1 MKFTDGRWLLR
12 PGVQAFHPVE
22 VLDAETGPGVLIVRA
37 AVRTIRDRGDLLK
50 GPMITLTLSAP
61 APDVI
66 AVNITHLTGP
76 VHRPP
81 AFAIE
86 EDPAT
91 SARSFREGEWAVL
104 SSGELSARVRTGA
117 QWRLEFRAGGRLLTA
132 SEAGAAAIVTTSG
145 SADYPE
151 GGHYMREQLSLGL
164 DSAVYGLGERFGPL
178 VKNGQV
184 VDIWNADGGT
194 GSEQSYKNIPFC
206 LTNDGYGVFVND
218 PGRVSFEVASEA
230 VSRLQFSV
238 PGQSLE
244 YLVIYGPEPRAILR
258 NYTALTGRPP
268 ALPAWSFGLWLSTSF
283 TTSYDEAT
291 VTSFID
297 GMAERGLPLSVFHFD
312 SFWMREFHWCDF
324 EWDPRMFPDPA
335 AMLARLKA
343 RGLRICVWINPY
355 IAQESAL
362 FEEGRAQGY
371 LLCRRSGDVWQT
383 DLWQPGMAVV
393 DFTNPAA
400 RDWYAAKL
408 DALLAMGVDCFKSDF
423 GERIPVEDVAYFDGA
438 DPERMHNY
446 YSYLYNQTVFD
457 LLRKRRGD
465 GEAVLFARSATAGS
479 QQFPVHWGGDC
490 DATFAAMAQMLRGGL
505 SLGLSGFGYW
515 SHDIGGFEGT
525 PDAAVYKR
533 WIAFGLLSSH
543 SRLHGSG
550 SYRVPWLFDEE
561 AVDVLRTFT
570 RLKMRLMPYLLAA
583 ARQVAAEG
591 VPMMRAMALAFPD
604 DPGCTHLDR
613 QYMLGDDLLVA
624 PVLSAAGEVSYYV
637 PAGTWTHFM
646 TGEQVTGPRW
656 VSERHG
662 FASVPL
668 LVRPGAAIA
677 VGAVDDRPDYDY
689 ADGVTLRLYEI
700 PDGARVTTVISP
712 GGQEFVTTRTGNVFR
727 VAAAVDGDWQVWQ
740 AGRIIRGQSGTAE
753 FTVLRSPGPITGV
766 TATSSN
772 ARRTRTARFAYR
784 GRGLRAPPAIPD
796 RTVRTASASGSPA
809 CRAALMSPV
818 TTGIVGSSPAATSCP
833 RLNAA
838 RFSVSFCVPGRAAAT
853 RSSSAR
859 SAAIAYARPWALS
872 ATGSGG
878 PGTAGAVSGE
888 SRASRASQDGNGA
901 GARSSPLAA
910 YVRPPMRLPA
920 PTTYPPSARTSM
932 CGPSAP
938 AELRTRS
945 SGALKYK

>member
-12 PGVQAFHPVE
+12 PGVEAFHPVE
-22 VLDAETGPGVLIVRA
+22 VLDVETGPGTLVVRA
-37 AVRTIRDRGDLLK
+37 AVRPIRHRGDLLK

-66 AVNITHLTGP
+66 AVNLTHLTGQ
-76 VHRPP
+76 VRRPP

-86 EDPAT
+86 SSDGTVLAEDNEPAA
-91 SARSFREGEWAVL
+91 ARSYREGEWAVL
-104 SSGELSARVRTGA
+104 ASGELSARVRIGA
-117 QWRLEFRAGGRLLTA
+117 DWRLEFLAGGRLLTA
-132 SEAGAAAIVTTSG
+132 SEAGAAAIMTTSG
-145 SADYPE
+145 SAERPQGE
-151 GGHYMREQLSLGL
+151 HYLREQLSLGP
-164 DSAVYGLGERFGPL
+164 DTAVYGLGERFGPL

-194 GSEQSYKNIPFC
+194 GSEQAYKNIPFC
-206 LTNDGYGVFVND
+206 LTNAGYGVFVND

-230 VSRLQFSV
+230 VNRLQFSV

-291 VTSFID
+291 VSSFID

-324 EWDPRMFPDPA
+324 EWDPRMFPDPPG
-335 AMLARLKA
+335 MLARLKA

-355 IAQESAL
+355 IAQQSAL
-362 FEEGRAQGY
+362 FDEGKARGY
-371 LLCRRSGDVWQT
+371 LLRRRSGDVWQT

-408 DALLAMGVDCFKSDF
+408 EALLAMGVDCFKSDF
-423 GERIPVEDVAYFDGA
+423 GERIPVEDIEYFDGS

-446 YSYLYNQTVFD
+446 YSYLYNQTVFE

-479 QQFPVHWGGDC
+479 QKFPVHWGGDC
-490 DATFAAMAQMLRGGL
+490 DATFDAMAQMLRGGL

-543 SRLHGSG
+543 SRLHGSD

-570 RLKMRLMPYLLAA
+570 RLKMRLMPYLMGA
-583 ARQVAAEG
+583 ARQVTADG
-591 VPMMRAMALAFPD
+591 TPMMRAMALAFPD
-604 DPGCTHLDR
+604 DPGCVHLDR

-624 PVLSAAGEVSYYV
+624 PVLTANGEVTYYV
-637 PAGTWTHFM
+637 PAGTWTSFL

-656 VSERHG
+656 VTERHG
-662 FASVPL
+662 FRSVPL
-668 LVRPGAAIA
+668 LVRPGAVIPE
-677 VGAVDDRPDYDY
+677 GAVDDRPDYDY
-689 ADGVTLRLYEI
+689 ADGVTLRLYQV
-700 PDGARVTTVISP
+700 PDGARVRTVIAP
-712 GGQEFVTTRTGNVFR
+712 GGQEFVTTRTANAIR
-727 VAAAVDGDWQVWQ
+727 VAAAALGGGDGDWQVWH
-740 AGRIIRGQSGTAE
+740 AGRIFPSQSGTAE
-753 FTVLRSPGPITGV
+753 FTVLPPLPPDALRQRPCQLGEWARPSTRSI
-766 TATSSN
+766 AHS
-772 ARRTRTARFAYR
+772 
-784 GRGLRAPPAIPD
+784 
-796 RTVRTASASGSPA
+796 
-809 CRAALMSPV
+809 
-818 TTGIVGSSPAATSCP
+818 TGIAGWPS
-833 RLNAA
+833 
-838 RFSVSFCVPGRAAAT
+838 AT
-853 RSSSAR
+853 RPR
-859 SAAIAYARPWALS
+859 VR
-872 ATGSGG
+872 
-878 PGTAGAVSGE
+878 GTI
-888 SRASRASQDGNGA
+888 R
-901 GARSSPLAA
+901 
-910 YVRPPMRLPA
+910 
-920 PTTYPPSARTSM
+920 M
-932 CGPSAP
+932 C
-938 AELRTRS
+938 LF
-945 SGALKYK
+945 LW

>member
-12 PGVQAFHPVE
+12 PGVEAFHPVE
-22 VLDAETGPGVLIVRA
+22 VLDAETGPGTLVVRA
-37 AVRTIRDRGDLLK
+37 AVRSIRHRGDLLK

-66 AVNITHLTGP
+66 TVNITHLTGQ

-86 EDPAT
+86 ETALASEDSAT
-91 SARSFREGEWAVL
+91 EDSATEDRRSTAARSFRDGEWSVL
-104 SSGELSARVRTGA
+104 TSGELSARVRTGA
-117 QWRLEFRAGGRLLTA
+117 EWRLEFRAGGRLLTA
-132 SEAGAAAIVTTSG
+132 SETGATALINTALINTGIVTTAA
-145 SADYPE
+145 SARVPD
-151 GGHYMREQLSLGL
+151 GGHYMREQLSLGP
-164 DSAVYGLGERFGPL
+164 DTAVYGLGERFGPL

-194 GSEQSYKNIPFC
+194 GSEQAYKNVPFC
-206 LTNDGYGVFVND
+206 LTNAGYGVFVND

-244 YLVIYGPEPRAILR
+244 YLVIYGPEPKAILR

-312 SFWMREFHWCDF
+312 TFWMREFHWCDF
-324 EWDPRMFPDPA
+324 EWNPQVFPDPA
-335 AMLARLKA
+335 GMLARLKA

-355 IAQESAL
+355 IAQQSAL
-362 FEEGRAQGY
+362 FEEGKAQGY
-371 LLCRRSGDVWQT
+371 LLRRRSGDVWQT

-423 GERIPVEDVAYFDGA
+423 GERIPVEDVGYFDGS
-438 DPERMHNY
+438 DPVRMHNY
-446 YSYLYNQTVFD
+446 YSYLYNQTVFE

-479 QQFPVHWGGDC
+479 QRFPVHWGGDC
-490 DATFAAMAQMLRGGL
+490 DATFEAMGQMLRGGL
-505 SLGLSGFGYW
+505 SLGMSGFGYW

-570 RLKMRLMPYLLAA
+570 GLKMRLMPYLLDA
-583 ARQVAAEG
+583 ARQVTENG
-591 VPMMRAMALAFPD
+591 TPMMRAMALAFPD
-604 DPGCTHLDR
+604 DPACTYLDR

-624 PVLSAAGEVSYYV
+624 PVLAESGEVSYYV
-637 PAGTWTHFM
+637 PAGTWTHFL

-656 VSERHG
+656 VTERHG
-662 FASVPL
+662 FRSVPL
-668 LVRPGAAIA
+668 LVRPGAVIP

-689 ADGVTLRLYEI
+689 ADGVTLRLYQI

-712 GGQEFVTTRTGNVFR
+712 GGQEFVTTRAGNVIR
-727 VAAAVDGDWQVWQ
+727 VAAARAGNTAGDWQAWHD
-740 AGRIIRGQSGTAE
+740 GRITRGRSGAAE
-753 FTVLRSPGPITGV
+753 FTVLP
-766 TATSSN
+766 
-772 ARRTRTARFAYR
+772 ARQPF
-784 GRGLRAPPAIPD
+784 P
-796 RTVRTASASGSPA
+796 SA
-809 CRAALMSPV
+809 LF
-818 TTGIVGSSPAATSCP
+818 PAAATP
-833 RLNAA
+833 DL
-838 RFSVSFCVPGRAAAT
+838 PGGERAAA
-853 RSSSAR
+853 A
-859 SAAIAYARPWALS
+859 
-872 ATGSGG
+872 
-878 PGTAGAVSGE
+878 
-888 SRASRASQDGNGA
+888 
-901 GARSSPLAA
+901 
-910 YVRPPMRLPA
+910 
-920 PTTYPPSARTSM
+920 
-932 CGPSAP
+932 
-938 AELRTRS
+938 
-945 SGALKYK
+945 